1 MRYILLAHTAR
12 HGDLTL
18 LPGGSAR
25 ALLPVL
31 DKPLLVHALE
41 DLVEAGVSRITVTA
55 GADAQ
60 TVTAVL
66 GDGRRWG
73 VEIDI
78 LPALPE
84 ESTDRIARRLLAIEE
99 APLCLVQGDAMC
111 GRRMAAFLDAASSLT
126 AERVA
131 GLGVLLIRPDGE
143 GKAVV
148 RPAPGTGYSP
158 VATLD
163 EWHTANMDALA
174 GKYRCLLIEG
184 RSVIERTGAEG
195 ELLLAGQGAR
205 VAPEA
210 LESGQALV
218 GRRAL
223 VGRGT
228 ALAGGVVIGSGSV
241 VGAGTR
247 LENVVVWPGTGVGDQ
262 LAVSRGILAGDLL
275 IRLTD
280 RGAEVTRITDPF
292 LLTDLSLASPV
303 AWFAGLR
310 DRCAA
315 ILLLLLTAP
324 LWVLLIA
331 GGVRQRTVL
340 GNRRTPE
347 GAARPLRL
355 WEGRRG
361 PAWLRMIPGL
371 PAVAAGHLRLTGVC
385 PLTPEEDAARTTSW
399 EHARDGR
406 PVGLWGAA
414 QVALGADAPLQ
425 DRLLADLCAG

>member
-1 MRYILLAHTAR
+1 
-12 HGDLTL
+12 
-18 LPGGSAR
+18 
-25 ALLPVL
+25 
-31 DKPLLVHALE
+31 
-41 DLVEAGVSRITVTA
+41 
-55 GADAQ
+55 
-60 TVTAVL
+60 
-66 GDGRRWG
+66 
-73 VEIDI
+73 
-78 LPALPE
+78 
-84 ESTDRIARRLLAIEE
+84 
-99 APLCLVQGDAMC
+99 
-111 GRRMAAFLDAASSLT
+111 
-126 AERVA
+126 
-131 GLGVLLIRPDGE
+131 
-143 GKAVV
+143 
-148 RPAPGTGYSP
+148 
-158 VATLD
+158 
-163 EWHTANMDALA
+163 MDALA

-414 QVALGADAPLQ
+414 QVALVGGPVRRMTPIRLAPALPSGGLEAVPPIPRQ
-425 DRLLADLCAG
+425 ALSVACQRISSQALMSPLVEESWLSTARPACNSGKIPLASCLPSSTPHWS